1 MLELLTGTGLATAAG
16 LNAYIPMLTLGV
28 MARYTDLIA
37 LPSSWQWLENGWV
50 LGILGALLALEL
62 VADKVPVVDSIN
74 DVVQTVVRPTAGG
87 LTFGAASSS
96 ETVTVSNP
104 DVFFSGDNWVPV
116 VVGAIIA
123 LVVHGAKATAR
134 PVVNS
139 ATMGVGAPVVSTV
152 EDGFSLG
159 MSVIA
164 IVVPVLVL
172 VFLIGMFVL
181 FWTAWRRR
189 STRRRSLSAP

>member
-28 MARYTDLIA
+28 LARYTDLIT

-50 LGILGALLALEL
+50 LGILGVLLALEV
-62 VADKVPVVDSIN
+62 VADKVPVVDHIN

-104 DVFFSGDNWVPV
+104 DVFFSDNNWVPI

-123 LVVHGAKATAR
+123 LVVHAAKATAR
-134 PVVNS
+134 PVVNG

-164 IVVPVLVL
+164 IVLPILVL
-172 VFLIGMFVL
+172 VFLIGMFAL

-189 STRRRSLSAP
+189 SMRKALSAP